1 MSKLIITSLV
11 NSGLFQALNTTEQQS
26 TTGDIKLEA
35 TLFQSKEAQHVY
47 NSYLWRLVGDLLLII
62 LC

>member
-35 TLFQSKEAQHVY
+35 TLFSPKKLNMFITVIY
-47 NSYLWRLVGDLLLII
+47 GG
-62 LC
+62 